1 MRKLNCILLFLS
13 MALMYSQ
20 AQSAKPESVRELFRV
35 MKQDSLIEKT
45 VTSMIPTM
53 LNQMQAGALKGK
65 NNELVQY
72 TMQVAKEMCF
82 NVINEDMV
90 TLYSKYFSEKEIN
103 DLIVFYKT
111 PTAQK
116 LVSLT
121 PEISKELITIMMK
134 KYTPDMMKKIQDK
147 VKSLEGTDV
156 E

>member
-1 MRKLNCILLFLS
+1 MRKLNWIILFWG

-20 AQSAKPESVRELFRV
+20 AQSAKPESVRELFHV
-35 MKQDSLIEKT
+35 MKQDSMIEKMF
-45 VTSMIPTM
+45 TSMIPTM
-53 LNQMQAGALKGK
+53 LKQMQVKELHGK
-65 NNELVQY
+65 DSTLMQY
-72 TMQVAKEMCF
+72 TMQVGKEMCF

-111 PTAQK
+111 PAAQK
-116 LVSLT
+116 LVSVT

-134 KYTPDMMKKIQDK
+134 KYMPNMMKQIQDK